1 MQEPRPRTKG
11 GEMKRT
17 LFLLSSTL
25 LASNT
30 WAQRVYKCRNGSETI
45 HQSLPCTAE
54 QETGV
59 SRRVVNDPV
68 LTASEQRRNQ
78 QMLRDA
84 RARMQIEAGR
94 GQNIAR
100 QGSVISAAADPE
112 RCDTARMRHEMAE
125 IFARGNIDELARQA
139 ELACRP

>member
-1 MQEPRPRTKG
+1 
-11 GEMKRT
+11 MKRT
-17 LFLLSSTL
+17 LFLLSLTL
-25 LASNT
+25 LASNA

-45 HQSLPCTAE
+45 YQSLPCPAE

-68 LTASEQRRNQ
+68 LTANEQRRNQ

-84 RARMQIEAGR
+84 RARMQVEAGR

-112 RCDTARMRHEMAE
+112 RCDTAKMRHEMAE
-125 IFARGNIDELARQA
+125 IFARGNVDELARQA